1 MSSPI
6 ENLVTSCP
14 QCNSLVGLPSIM
26 SLDAHVRC
34 PVCHHKYSLRSRLPQ
49 QIPQLELVVESEDA
63 DEERESPVTID
74 PLAKLEVSEILRKNA
89 KLSRRRR
96 QRRSHRDG
104 EREQTAAGLG
114 QIPDALVGADS
125 GDEASFAEFQAAATS
140 AANDHQQRRGR
151 SSGGASTLE
160 AYSTVAGETA
170 QLQTAGELAAYERQS
185 ARRASSR
192 RRSSNSASPK
202 NEQWVEI
209 AKVVAGALLA
219 LPVAQL
225 IIWWV
230 LSVDPLRLAPTVAKV
245 VPFVVPGKVLEADP
259 ED

>member
-1 MSSPI
+1 MSSQI

-26 SLDAHVRC
+26 SLDAQVRC
-34 PVCHHKYSLRSRLPQ
+34 PVCHHKYTLRARLPQ
-49 QIPQLELVVESEDA
+49 QIPQLELVVESEESG
-63 DEERESPVTID
+63 EEVNSSIAID
-74 PLAKLEVSEILRKNA
+74 PTAKLEVSEILRKNA

-96 QRRSHRDG
+96 HRRSHREG
-104 EREQTAAGLG
+104 ERQQPVSDTAQGSDNLLAVNPGE
-114 QIPDALVGADS
+114 
-125 GDEASFAEFQAAATS
+125 EASFEEFQAAAS
-140 AANDHQQRRGR
+140 AANPPRRHR
-151 SSGGASTLE
+151 SRNSGHSSQPKTIGPETGA
-160 AYSTVAGETA
+160 TA

-192 RRSSNSASPK
+192 RSSSVSTSSK
-202 NEQWVEI
+202 NDQWVEI
-209 AKVVAGALLA
+209 AKVVVGALLA

-245 VPFVVPGKVLEADP
+245 VPFVVPAKVLEA
-259 ED
+259 EQEE